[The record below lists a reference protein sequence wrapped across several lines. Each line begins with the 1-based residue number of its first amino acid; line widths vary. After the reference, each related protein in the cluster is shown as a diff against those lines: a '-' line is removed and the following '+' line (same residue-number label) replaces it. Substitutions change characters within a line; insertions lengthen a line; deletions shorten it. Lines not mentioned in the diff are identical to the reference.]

1 MIRLTQVLAA
11 LLLGMG
17 LFAMGCSQ
25 PEATS
30 PAGPAEAP
38 ASPPTATTTDTP
50 AEPVGATAS
59 APDSDAAP
67 SAGTQTFIISM
78 DESSIGW
85 AASVPIGT
93 RRGGWAVFDGT
104 IEVDLQD
111 FTTAKVDLTID
122 MKSAYSDAEELTHK
136 LNGEENFFNVST
148 YPTSKFKSTSVKK
161 TSSGYE
167 ITGDLTVRDVTKSVT
182 FPATVTLENGRL
194 LAKSEFK
201 MNRKDFGVTYQ
212 STFGDYIINDIV
224 TVMLDVV
231 AEPKA

>member
-1 MIRLTQVLAA
+1 MIRLTHVLAA
-11 LLLGMG
+11 LLIGMG
-17 LFAMGCSQ
+17 VFAMGCSQ
-25 PEATS
+25 PETTP

-38 ASPPTATTTDTP
+38 ASRPAVATTDTP
-50 AEPVGATAS
+50 AESGSATAS
-59 APDSDAAP
+59 DEAP